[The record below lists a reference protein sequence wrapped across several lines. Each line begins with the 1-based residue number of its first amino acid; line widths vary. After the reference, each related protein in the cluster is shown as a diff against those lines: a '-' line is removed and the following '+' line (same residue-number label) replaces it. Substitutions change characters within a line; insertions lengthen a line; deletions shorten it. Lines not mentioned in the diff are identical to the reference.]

1 MRKPDQLFWLLIL
14 IGLMGCGPQ
23 KRDQSGDS
31 DVNSYVCRKC
41 NLKFYTKR
49 SVFAEHCPACKSIE
63 IPPVIGFVCD
73 KDGSTT
79 LVAKGPESIPCAKCQ
94 SPVMAKK
101 LPREK
106 DLLAWGAVKKAE
118 AEVCG
123 K

>member
-1 MRKPDQLFWLLIL
+1 MVMALVA
-14 IGLMGCGPQ
+14 CGQ
-23 KRDQSGDS
+23 KKADQSGET

-49 SVFAEHCPACKSIE
+49 SVFAEHCPTCKSVE

-73 KDGSTT
+73 RDGTT
-79 LVAKGPESIPCAKCQ
+79 TIIAKGPESISCGKCQ
-94 SPVMAKK
+94 SPVAAKK

-106 DLLAWGAVKKAE
+106 DLLAWGAVKKSE